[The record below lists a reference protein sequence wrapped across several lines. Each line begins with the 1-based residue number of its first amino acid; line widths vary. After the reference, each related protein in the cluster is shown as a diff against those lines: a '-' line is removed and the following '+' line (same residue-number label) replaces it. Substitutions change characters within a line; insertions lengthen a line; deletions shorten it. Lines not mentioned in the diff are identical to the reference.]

1 MIRLSDITIRFRKK
15 VSFAMDYESMW
26 LLDLC
31 RLTVFQVNCK
41 LHYTVFLLQINVIM
55 PTKLKDVISF
65 GCFL

>member
-1 MIRLSDITIRFRKK
+1 
-15 VSFAMDYESMW
+15 MDYESMW

-41 LHYTVFLLQINVIM
+41 FYYTVFLLQINVIM
-55 PTKLKDVISF
+55 PTKLKDVICF